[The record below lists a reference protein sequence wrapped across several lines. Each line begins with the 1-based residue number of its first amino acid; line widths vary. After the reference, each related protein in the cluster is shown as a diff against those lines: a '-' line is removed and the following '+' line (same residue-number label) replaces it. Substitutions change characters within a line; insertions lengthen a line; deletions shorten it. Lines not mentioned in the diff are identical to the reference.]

1 MEIPAPTFCELQK
14 NVSRVQLISDPQ
26 RMAELCAEVGN
37 IWTPEVHHM
46 NGQIYTV
53 VENLP
58 PNKYAVYDPVCGKK
72 GLQGGKIFVPSK
84 AVTVVDEQVEPP
96 HAWCELQPH
105 VARVQLISDV
115 REMGRFCQEVG
126 NSWGSMVHHMNGQTY
141 TVVENHPPNKYA
153 VYDPVCEAKGLQ
165 GGIIYVPWKGIT
177 ALEEDNFAASELMER
192 FQRGLDRK
200 DKGDPIEIDIK
211 TPQGDHIDMSISSS
225 STVAECLWQVV
236 NETGVVFNR
245 SVLHMGG
252 EPLGLEDS
260 LSASGVEGGAH
271 LTLVDSEPH
280 QVSHLKSIVESM
292 GPAAAPVPAK
302 VDNSDTK
309 PLTRSRSL

>member
-1 MEIPAPTFCELQK
+1 
-14 NVSRVQLISDPQ
+14 
-26 RMAELCAEVGN
+26 
-37 IWTPEVHHM
+37 
-46 NGQIYTV
+46 
-53 VENLP
+53 
-58 PNKYAVYDPVCGKK
+58 
-72 GLQGGKIFVPSK
+72 
-84 AVTVVDEQVEPP
+84 
-96 HAWCELQPH
+96 
-105 VARVQLISDV
+105 
-115 REMGRFCQEVG
+115 
-126 NSWGSMVHHMNGQTY
+126 MVHHMNGQTY

-260 LSASGVEGGAH
+260 LSASGVEGACVPLCQAPHPHALARWRTPDTCRQRTASSISSKEHRREYGPSRGTSA
-271 LTLVDSEPH
+271 SEGRQLRH
-280 QVSHLKSIVESM
+280 QTTYPK
-292 GPAAAPVPAK
+292 
-302 VDNSDTK
+302 
-309 PLTRSRSL
+309 